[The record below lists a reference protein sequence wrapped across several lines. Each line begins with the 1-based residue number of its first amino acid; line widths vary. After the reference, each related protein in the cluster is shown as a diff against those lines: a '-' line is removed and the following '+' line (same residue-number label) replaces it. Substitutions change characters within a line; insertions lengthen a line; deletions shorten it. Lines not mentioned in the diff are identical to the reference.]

1 MAAGSMDLH
10 SRVFGNGTPDL
21 MMTAMDTVK
30 LNDDPE
36 MDELAQKVEKDVAD
50 SEDSYQAWEGPAKE
64 DSRYYDSHQ
73 WDDIDRMRMEQ
84 LKRPAL
90 VFNDIKPIVDAVSG
104 LERLNRQDVR
114 VVSRALDSNEI
125 YDEAGDL
132 ASEAL
137 SCADDLCSASE
148 EDSEIAK
155 RCSIT
160 GMGWGEVKVSYQE
173 TLDGRVV
180 WEKFPEWEA
189 RWDPGARKAN
199 LEDAEWVARK
209 REISRKKFN
218 KQWPG
223 MLEKIDANVPEMPY
237 GQTEKYELV
246 TPYYSIANEKANP
259 GVGSGGS
266 AAHKK
271 TVSVIQY
278 QWRDMQPLYRFQDE
292 DSGEITTLNED
303 KWDRLEKRMKMLG
316 GTPPPA
322 VRQLQPVYRQV
333 YVARGVVLEDPVD
346 LPGGKSLMC
355 MTGQWDDDKKR
366 WYGMV
371 RPMIDPQKTKNKA
384 ISSALGL
391 HITNA
396 KGGVIFKTKM
406 FADPSMA
413 KDQWSQPD
421 AWIEADDGA
430 DLRADYVQREAKP
443 LPPELPLFFTE
454 AGKQI
459 TKSSG
464 VSEEMVGT
472 AMGQTPSQTSGRR
485 QQAGLVVLGW
495 FFDNLNRHRR
505 ERARVTL
512 EFIRE
517 FWTQGQLIQVGG
529 DAESKAIPLIKE
541 GLPMEYSFV
550 LDDSVRHNPNLKA
563 QVWQDLTESGVLQA
577 LMKFGMGKIILKL
590 LKFSPF
596 PAQLV
601 NDINREAAQTPPPPP
616 KGKQAAPGKPPEDP
630 SLVQAKAKMWDANA
644 QKALA
649 QARQIDQSTGVKVAE
664 MGLESLAKSQD
675 IRQKDELTQHRQAM
689 DHRKALLMASKPML
703 GQKPMLGGQQ

>member
-1 MAAGSMDLH
+1 MAASSQDLYQ
-10 SRVFGNGTPDL
+10 RVFGDGVPDPS
-21 MMTAMDTVK
+21 MTAASATM
-30 LNDDPE
+30 LNDTPE
-36 MDELAQKVEKDVAD
+36 MDELAHKVEKDVAD
-50 SEDSYQAWEGPAKE
+50 SEGPFQAWEGPAKE

-125 YDEAGDL
+125 YDSAGHL
-132 ASEAL
+132 ASESL
-137 SCADDLCSASE
+137 STADDLCSASE

-155 RCSIT
+155 RMAIT
-160 GMGWGEVKVSYQE
+160 GMGWGEVSVSYQE
-173 TLDGRVV
+173 SLDGRVI
-180 WEKFPEWEA
+180 WKKFPEWEA
-189 RWDPGARKAN
+189 RWDSGARMAN
-199 LEDAEWVARK
+199 IEDSDWRARK
-209 REISRKKFN
+209 REISRKKFD

-246 TPYYSIANEKANP
+246 TPYYSIGNEKANP
-259 GVGSGGS
+259 AVGGGGS
-266 AAHKK
+266 HKK

-278 QWRDMQPLYRFQDE
+278 QWRDMQPIYRFQDE

-303 KWDRLEKRMKMLG
+303 KWDRLEERMKMLG

-333 YVARGVVLEDPVD
+333 YVARGIVLEDPVD
-346 LPGGKSLMC
+346 LPGGFSLIC

-384 ISSALGL
+384 ISSALGVY
-391 HITNA
+391 ITNA

-406 FADPSMA
+406 FADPTLA
-413 KDQWSQPD
+413 KDQWSRPD
-421 AWIEADDGA
+421 AWIEADDDA
-430 DLRADYVQREAKP
+430 DLASDWVQRESKP
-443 LPPELPLFFTE
+443 IPAELPMFFSE
-454 AGKQI
+454 ATKAI
-459 TKSSG
+459 TRSSG

-472 AMGQTPSQTSGRR
+472 AVGQTPSQTSGRR

-517 FWTQGQLIQVGG
+517 FWTQGQFIQVGG
-529 DAESKAIPLIKE
+529 DTDSKSIPLLKDS
-541 GLPMEYSFV
+541 LPMEYSFV

-563 QVWQDLTESGVLQA
+563 QIWQDLTESGVVQA
-577 LMKFGMGKIILKL
+577 LLKMGMGRILLQL

-596 PAQLV
+596 PASV
-601 NDINREAAQTPPPPP
+601 VSMITKDAAQNPPQMPQ
-616 KGKQAAPGKPPEDP
+616 KGKGAAKQDNPD
-630 SLVQAKAKMWDANA
+630 LVQAKVGLFGAQE

-664 MGLESLAKSQD
+664 LGLQGLADAHKAKSS
-675 IRQKDELTQHRQAM
+675 DEQAAHKRIL
-689 DHRKALLMASKPML
+689 DHRKASLMAA
-703 GQKPMLGGQQ
+703 KPMLGGQPMLGGGAE